1 MWPGLLGNVQK
12 YSTRYS
18 IQLISSLTL
27 FPFYIYCFFIYTI
40 FAWAQVKACGSPR
53 RVIDICA
60 GLIII
65 ATVDQKA
72 STWQGRWGWINS
84 VSMDGWPV
92 ILCPPRDS
100 HSVFNLINTSSEG
113 GKMISFRRI
122 HFIQGESL
130 ELDYSFME
138 GLKNCF
144 RKLCIEHCSKL
155 LIQSFNY
162 ANQWIKKQTNT
173 CWHR

>member
-1 MWPGLLGNVQK
+1 
-12 YSTRYS
+12 
-18 IQLISSLTL
+18 
-27 FPFYIYCFFIYTI
+27 
-40 FAWAQVKACGSPR
+40 
-53 RVIDICA
+53 
-60 GLIII
+60 
-65 ATVDQKA
+65 
-72 STWQGRWGWINS
+72 
-84 VSMDGWPV
+84 MDD
-92 ILCPPRDS
+92 CPHRDS

-113 GKMISFRRI
+113 GKIISFRRI

-162 ANQWIKKQTNT
+162 ANQWIKKTNKHMLT
-173 CWHR
+173 QIGHKPTYLLTVEFGIRFMSDVFSMTKYAQEQIT